1 MIFGKGYEDT
11 LLGCSDATCGNLAE
25 AKNVHEGV

>member
-1 MIFGKGYEDT
+1 MIFSKGYEDT